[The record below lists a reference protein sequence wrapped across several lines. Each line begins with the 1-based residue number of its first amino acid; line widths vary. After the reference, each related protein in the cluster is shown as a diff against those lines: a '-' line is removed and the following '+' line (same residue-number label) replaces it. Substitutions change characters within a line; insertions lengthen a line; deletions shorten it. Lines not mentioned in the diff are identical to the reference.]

1 MHNFNVSGNPSASQN
16 VTNLNILEESCNNNS
31 YSHWVNALGLYDT
44 SGATFASFITGVN
57 RVPPHW
63 LLTNGNSSSVGFYVR
78 RHGDWKYG
86 SFDVVVHWST
96 SVASNNVYF
105 GVKVDRYRE
114 VDIVIPGTSKATA
127 VAAGAVD
134 AIKMTRFVS
143 SEVRIDSLVDRSCSG
158 IYVHVSRD
166 GGNVL
171 DTNTG
176 DVSIYGVDLI
186 YNETKRVIGD
196 IIKK

>member
-1 MHNFNVSGNPSASQN
+1 MHNFNVSSNPTVSQS

-44 SGATFASFITGVN
+44 AGATFASFITGAN

-63 LLTNGNSSSVGFYVR
+63 LLTDGNASRIGFYVR

-86 SFDVVVHWST
+86 SFDVVIYWST
-96 SVASNNVYF
+96 SAANNNVLF
-105 GVKVDRYRE
+105 GVKVDRFNE
-114 VDIVIPGTSKATA
+114 TDGVVAGTQEDTV

-134 AIKMTRFVS
+134 TIKMTKLIS
-143 SEVRIDSLVDRSCSG
+143 AQVRQDSLIDRSYSG
-158 IYVHVSRD
+158 IYVHVART
-166 GGNVL
+166 GGDAL

-176 DVSIYGVDLI
+176 DVSIYGIDLI
-186 YNETKRVIGD
+186 YNESKRVIGD
-196 IIKK
+196 AIKK